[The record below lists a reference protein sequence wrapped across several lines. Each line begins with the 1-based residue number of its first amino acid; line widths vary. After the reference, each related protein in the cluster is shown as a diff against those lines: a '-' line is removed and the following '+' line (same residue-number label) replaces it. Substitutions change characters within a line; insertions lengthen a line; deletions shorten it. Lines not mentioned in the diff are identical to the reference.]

1 MPVKRRFV
9 PFIHKLKGHFNMSSL
24 LTNTAA
30 LTALITLRQVNQNL
44 DKKNDRIST
53 GHRIETS
60 ADGAAYWSIAT
71 TIRADNGSLNAVKDG
86 LGLGSTT
93 VDTAYTGINRAI
105 TAVQA
110 IKDKLTNAKTPG
122 LDRAK
127 LQTEIDASLNQLR
140 QISDTSVIN
149 GESWLSVDSSAG
161 NYSATR
167 QVVSSFARINGQL
180 TISTIDVSLDTT
192 KLYDAVTTA
201 GTKGADAAQGSLL
214 ANYNTQKAA
223 FDTAQDTFNKSS
235 KDAAAVAAMNTAKAN
250 LDAAKATFDSGV
262 AAANK
267 AAVAGGGAGP
277 AAKDGKGGLLNKQ
290 FAVWG
295 ADANG
300 FYKAAALSF
309 DKMNIA
315 YVTDADPSLL
325 NQYIN
330 LADKVLSGMTDV
342 ATKLGAIKGQIESQT
357 NFVDSLIKANE
368 RSIGTLVDAD
378 MEEES
383 TKLKA
388 VQVQQQLGIQAL
400 SIANGNMQ
408 QVLSLFR
415 N

>member
-44 DKKNDRIST
+44 DKTNDRIST

-127 LQTEIDASLNQLR
+127 LQTEIDASLNQLK

-167 QVVSSFARINGQL
+167 KVVSSFARINGQL

-201 GTKGADAAQGSLL
+201 GTKGADAKQGNILSTYQTAQTTY
-214 ANYNTQKAA
+214 A
-223 FDTAQDTFNKSS
+223 TAQDTFNKSS
-235 KDAAAVAAMNTAKAN
+235 KDATAVAAINTAKAN
-250 LDAAKATFDSGV
+250 FDTATATYNSAV

-267 AAVAGGGAGP
+267 AAVAGTP
-277 AAKDGKGGLLNKQ
+277 AAKDGTGGLLNKQ